1 MLIHVA
7 QVKDNQIHS
16 RMRFANP
23 NLDPAELVKT
33 RLSKADQMIN
43 EMSERRKRGEDTIS
57 IPSRK
62 QVMKH

>member
-1 MLIHVA
+1 MNSTIHKVYFATILVA
-7 QVKDNQIHS
+7 Y
-16 RMRFANP
+16 P
-23 NLDPAELVKT
+23 LDQEFT
-33 RLSKADQMIN
+33 YSFKADQMIN